1 MTEKDTINTIFWQ
14 SELYEFTEIHNGYL
28 LFNLSLDNLLLPEC
42 VIRILTGNILSS
54 FAANV
59 NQNTILFCKLN
70 HNSFKINK
78 KVLGLLIA
86 SS

>member
-14 SELYEFTEIHNGYL
+14 SELYEFTEIHNG
-28 LFNLSLDNLLLPEC
+28 LSYPEC

-59 NQNTILFCKLN
+59 NHNTILFCKLN

-86 SS
+86 TS